1 MKNHMKS
8 FLAVAVLIATF
19 AVVAFAQTGQT
30 LTIQNKT
37 TQFVGDVTIN
47 QVSTPAAH
55 IMVPGQG
62 SFTAPLTSA
71 ATSIIINGHLVGVG
85 TSAKV
90 VLASGSTVNVNWT
103 GGIVVVDTGENN

>member
-30 LTIQNKT
+30 LTIQNNT

-62 SFTAPLTSA
+62 SFIAPLTSA
-71 ATSIIINGHLVGVG
+71 AKSIVINNQLVAAG
-85 TSAKV
+85 TIAKI
-90 VLASGSTVNVNWT
+90 VLATGKTVNVNWT
-103 GGIVVVDTGENN
+103 GGIVIIDTDENN